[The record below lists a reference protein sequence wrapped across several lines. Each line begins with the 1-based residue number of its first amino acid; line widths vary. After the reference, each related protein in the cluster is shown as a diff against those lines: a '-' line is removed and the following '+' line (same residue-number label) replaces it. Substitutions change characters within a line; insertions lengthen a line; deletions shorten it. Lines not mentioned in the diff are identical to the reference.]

1 MRTVYLGTSAFAV
14 AVLDRL
20 AESPHRPGLVVTRPD
35 SKQGRGRK
43 LAPPPVAVRARELGL
58 DLVQPEKLHEP
69 DVLERIAAARPEA
82 LVVCAYGAIIREP
95 LLSDY
100 EIFNVHPSLLPRWR
114 GAAPIERAIMAG
126 DAMTGVSIMR
136 LVEALDAG
144 PVCLQESE
152 PIRADD
158 DAGTLGER
166 LQVLGG
172 ELLLRALV
180 QRPPFHAQPEEGVTY
195 AGKIESRD
203 RLIDP
208 SNPVRVEERRVR
220 ALRPHIGARLDLP
233 DDTALGVRAARVRDS
248 SRDASPGPG
257 SPRTT
262 EREPGWLRVEDGRL
276 LLDCRDGALELLE
289 VQPAGRRAMAAAA
302 WLNGRVGAALRQ
314 SPLRLPAPPHA

>member
-1 MRTVYLGTSAFAV
+1 M
-14 AVLDRL
+14 
-20 AESPHRPGLVVTRPD
+20 
-35 SKQGRGRK
+35 
-43 LAPPPVAVRARELGL
+43 
-58 DLVQPEKLHEP
+58 
-69 DVLERIAAARPEA
+69 
-82 LVVCAYGAIIREP
+82 
-95 LLSDY
+95 
-100 EIFNVHPSLLPRWR
+100 NPSLLPRWR

-144 PVCLQESE
+144 PVGLQESE
-152 PIRADD
+152 LIRADD

-195 AGKIESRD
+195 AEKIESRD

-248 SRDASPGPG
+248 SRDASPGPA

-289 VQPAGRRAMAAAA
+289 VQPAGGRAMAAAA
-302 WLNGRVGAALRQ
+302 WLNGRAGAALRQ
-314 SPLRLPAPPHA
+314 SPLRLPAPPQA